1 MTVDTVNIKIIN
13 AEVKAMFEEDMKEVD
28 TTSFNDQQEMR
39 RDSVQNFSYKYFI
52 VKIIFLLRYEKITF
66 MVGEYPLL

>member
-1 MTVDTVNIKIIN
+1 MTVDTVNIKILN

-52 VKIIFLLRYEKITF
+52 VKITFLLCYEKITF
-66 MVGEYPLL
+66 MVGEYSLL